1 MKLDVIQQ
9 VDELSESLE
18 KEDQLNSVRAIREVI
33 ASLKQYAPTIQQM
46 DDPYVHKLFAKVNDG
61 AVQVARDIL
70 KEAYAIANT
79 YVTGI
84 LVHDFAFLQRRM
96 AGEEEKD
103 VLIGFYHPE
112 WNPLQ
117 SASED
122 RLQAIQQAVSD
133 LNLDAIYFQS
143 SDVDLEK
150 NIIRG
155 KRMVNGEAVDV
166 ESRYPD
172 VIYNKNTGGY
182 RNQDRVQRTLR
193 RTIPFTQHVITDK
206 LHLPL
211 ELHGESELT
220 GLFIPAVYVNS
231 TDVVKEFFEE
241 HSVGVLKNTQEE
253 RGEGVLFIKK
263 DGDVYT
269 VQGLEGTHT
278 YDANHFYEEIRRR
291 VLPHSYILQR
301 YVRTVTRDGEPYDLR
316 IHPIKNE
323 VGEWEILFSY
333 VRIGSNK
340 GILSNLA
347 AGGRV
352 EETESFLTDLFGK
365 EDGLEVFDILH
376 NVALQVAKD
385 VDRLYGYALDEL
397 GLDLTIDDNYQIWMH
412 EVNTGPWTGHYE
424 SLRAPNI
431 LKYAYYVAQSGII
444 PHNRF
449 QNPYGYRSKSSDAP
463 RVEWEGRRAI
473 GLLTDA
479 FDEYARSAALL
490 AASTDH
496 PFFVFRAEHVDAE
509 ERRIY
514 GHFYEAGEWV
524 AKNVPYP
531 HFIIDRVVK
540 QDDKSYTYLYSE
552 FEDIPMTYDFKP
564 LFLERDGIQNV
575 LFEEEKTRP
584 YLLPYTIGQRVKD
597 VQHLIELSRAVL
609 LRPLREEQG
618 AIFLKQEGK
627 QYVWHETNRSPRT
640 LTRQE
645 TRKRLRQLD
654 EAALIQSVQ
663 PFETAEGSFVK
674 IRGHFFKE
682 EDDWTLGQV
691 YPLIALTM
699 PDLYIEEDALYYG
712 DLVTLG
718 NANWKRPQ
726 EMLERAKTAMRE
738 IVQTLD
744 DHLTVDPHH
753 LAVDLGVDGETGEC
767 YFLDV
772 TMQEPSSPYV
782 ALPTMEATLRYA
794 IEQLEE

>member
-84 LVHDFAFLQRRM
+84 LVHDLAFLQRRM

-211 ELHGESELT
+211 ELHGESELN
-220 GLFIPAVYVNS
+220 GLFIPSVYVNS
-231 TDVVKEFFEE
+231 HDAFFDFFKE
-241 HSVGVLKNTQEE
+241 HDVGVLKNTQEE
-253 RGEGVLFIKK
+253 RGEGVHFIQKTAR
-263 DGDVYT
+263 GFIFH
-269 VQGLEGTHT
+269 QGAEQVLKSEEEMK
-278 YDANHFYEEIRRR
+278 HFIQSQ
-291 VLPHSYILQR
+291 VLPHSYILQKYIDTLDEENR
-301 YVRTVTRDGEPYDLR
+301 PVDFRFH
-316 IHPIKNE
+316 IAKNE
-323 VGEWEILFSY
+323 VGQWELVKGY
-333 VRIGSNK
+333 TRIGVAGN
-340 GILSNLA
+340 ILTHVA
-347 AGGRV
+347 YYGGFRESALDYLTRV
-352 EETESFLTDLFGK
+352 YSDAGK
-365 EDGLEVFDILH
+365 EGYE
-376 NVALQVAKD
+376 ALSSITYQVAQD

-397 GLDLTIDDNYQIWMH
+397 GIDLAIDKDGQIWMY
-412 EVNTGPWTGHYE
+412 EVNTGPWTGFFE
-424 SLRAPNI
+424 EERAPQL
-431 LKYAYYVAQSGII
+431 LKYARYLAQSGII

-473 GLLTDA
+473 GLLT
-479 FDEYARSAALL
+479 EYARSAALL

-540 QDDKSYTYLYSE
+540 QDDKSYTYLSSE

-627 QYVWHETNRSPRT
+627 QYVWHETDRSPRT

-663 PFETAEGSFVK
+663 PFETAEGSF
-674 IRGHFFKE
+674 IG
-682 EDDWTLGQV
+682 
-691 YPLIALTM
+691 
-699 PDLYIEEDALYYG
+699 
-712 DLVTLG
+712 
-718 NANWKRPQ
+718 
-726 EMLERAKTAMRE
+726 
-738 IVQTLD
+738 
-744 DHLTVDPHH
+744 
-753 LAVDLGVDGETGEC
+753 LGVKPLC
-767 YFLDV
+767 L
-772 TMQEPSSPYV
+772 
-782 ALPTMEATLRYA
+782 
-794 IEQLEE
+794 